1 MNVQM
6 ILNILGLVTIFE
18 GIFLIFPCVTALI
31 YQEKEGLAYLGTALL
46 CFVIGKLLN
55 LKKASSKSIYAK
67 EGFAIVSLSWIL
79 LSIFGALPFA
89 ISGDIPSYVNA
100 LFEIISGIT
109 TTGASILSDVEQL
122 SHTSLLWRSFSHW
135 FGGMGVLMFV
145 MAIMPMTKAR
155 NIHLM
160 RAESPGP
167 SVEKLVPK
175 VKHTALFLY
184 SAYLL
189 LTIIQFV
196 LLVLGG
202 VSVFE
207 SINIAFAT
215 AGTGGFSVKNSGFAD
230 YSPYVQYVTSIF
242 MILFGVNFNVY
253 FLIILKRFKD
263 ALTFEELRHYLLI
276 IAVAVL
282 ALTINIRHL
291 FPTLEESFRHALF
304 QLSSLMTT
312 TGFASTDFDQ
322 WPSFSINILILIM
335 FIGACAGSTGGGI
348 KVSRIALLFK
358 GVRRELIRTCHPNSV
373 HTVKYNK
380 SLISPE
386 LLRSIYA
393 FIAVYVFIFSI
404 SQLLLSLNGYDFT
417 TNFTAVA
424 ATLNNIGPGFSKVG
438 PTCNF
443 GFFSGFSKFVLMFD
457 MLAGRLELFPMI
469 LLFNPRFW
477 MNEKKIFHKR

>member
-1 MNVQM
+1 MNFQM
-6 ILNILGLVTIFE
+6 ILNILGLVMTFE
-18 GIFLIFPCVTALI
+18 GAFLMLPCMTALI
-31 YQEKEGLAYLGTALL
+31 YWEQEGFAYLGVAIL
-46 CFVIGKLLN
+46 CLIIGRILN

-67 EGFAIVSLSWIL
+67 EGFAIVALSWIL
-79 LSIFGALPFA
+79 LSIFGALPFV
-89 ISGDIPSYVNA
+89 ISGDIPSYIDA

-135 FGGMGVLMFV
+135 FGGMGVLVFIMS
-145 MAIMPMTKAR
+145 IMPLTKGR

-167 SVEKLVPK
+167 SVEKLFPK

-184 SAYLL
+184 SAYLI
-189 LTIIQFV
+189 LTVIQII
-196 LLVLGG
+196 LLVFGN

-215 AGTGGFSVKNSGFAD
+215 AGTGGFSIRNSGFAD

-253 FLIILKRFKD
+253 FLLIIKRFKE

-276 IAVAVL
+276 IAIAVL
-282 ALTINIRHL
+282 AITWNIRHL

-312 TGFASTDFDQ
+312 TGFASTDFDL
-322 WPSFSINILILIM
+322 WPALSKNILLLIM

-358 GVRRELIRTCHPNSV
+358 GIRMELIRSCHPNSV
-373 HTVKYNK
+373 HTIKYNQNIV
-380 SLISPE
+380 SRDLM
-386 LLRSIYA
+386 RSVYA
-393 FIAVYVFIFSI
+393 FIGVYIIIFCS

-424 ATLNNIGPGFSKVG
+424 ATLNNIGPGLEKVG

-443 GFFSGFSKFVLMFD
+443 GFFSVFSKLVLMFD
-457 MLAGRLELFPMI
+457 MLAGRLELFPI
-469 LLFNPRFW
+469 LLVFSPHFW
-477 MNEKKIFHKR
+477 VGDKHFIHKR